1 MTFDLEPA
9 LLVISVVC
17 IIAGLAVGY
26 IFALRKGNKSP
37 ELDQLRKVHEELG
50 SAHASAQKQV
60 QIQQQRLD
68 ELRIELDALR
78 EAYQKESVRAAQLET
93 GKAAVEKQIESQRAD
108 IQNMQETFR
117 KDFELLAN
125 KIFNEKTEKFNV
137 QSRASIDVVLE
148 PLKTKLKDF
157 QDKVELTHKESLMQ
171 ATSLREEIRH
181 LRETGQKMSREAENL
196 TKALKNDSK
205 VQGDWGEM
213 ILESI
218 LETSGL
224 VKDREYFMQQSFTN
238 DEGRRLQPD
247 VMIKLPDEKWVIVDS
262 KVSLTAYERY
272 VRSEDEKER
281 DNELKAH
288 ILSLKTHI
296 KGLSGKSYQDISNG
310 KNLDFILMFI
320 AIEPAYLT
328 ALNRDPSLFNEAY
341 DKGIVMVCPSTL
353 IASLKIIASTWKHE
367 YQNKNA
373 LEIASRG
380 KLLLEK
386 FSNFVSDMEK
396 IGLHINRTEGA
407 YKDAMNKLK
416 DGRGSLIS
424 QAQQLEDLGVKTSK
438 QIGS

>member
-1 MTFDLEPA
+1 MEPA
-9 LLVISVVC
+9 LLLISVVC
-17 IIAGLAVGY
+17 LIAGLAVGY
-26 IFALRKGNKSP
+26 IFALSKSNKSP
-37 ELDQLRKVHEELG
+37 ELDQLRKINEELG

-68 ELRIELDALR
+68 ELRTELDGLR
-78 EAYQKESVRAAQLET
+78 EVYQKESVRAAQLET
-93 GKAAVEKQIESQRAD
+93 GKAAVEKQIESQRED

-148 PLKTKLKDF
+148 PLKHKLKDF

-171 ATSLREEIRH
+171 ATSLREEIKH
-181 LRETGQKMSREAENL
+181 LRETGQRMSREAENL

-218 LETSGL
+218 LEASGL

-238 DEGRRLQPD
+238 EAGRRLQPD
-247 VMIKLPDEKWVIVDS
+247 VMIKLPDDKWVIVDS

-272 VRSEDEKER
+272 VRSEDDNER

-296 KGLSGKSYQDISNG
+296 RGLSGKSYQDISNG

-373 LEIASRG
+373 LEIANRG

-386 FSNFVSDMEK
+386 FSNFVSDMDK
-396 IGLHINRTEGA
+396 VGLHITRTEGA

-438 QIGS
+438 QIGN